1 MTQRAS
7 AGGISATVDK
17 PRRILAVD
25 YGRKR
30 IGLALSDELG
40 LTAQPLATL
49 VRVNRQTRSS
59 AVARGLPYTRR
70 HAYHRR
76 PPAAHDG
83 RGGRDGERS
92 GAVCSALEKE
102 IGIGVELVDER
113 LTSWEAEQTIA
124 ETKSSARRRGKPVDD
139 VAAAILL
146 RDYLER
152 TRGQAPS
159 AAAEKDLSGMR
170 RLGFLALLLIAVW
183 AAEPPGL
190 NRKSAVPTGDI
201 GPKKFSSIFRTEPRA
216 GEWRKFFGAT
226 T

>member
-30 IGLALSDELG
+30 IGLALSDALG

-49 VRVNRQTRSS
+49 VRVNRQTDLRRLRE
-59 AVARGLPYTRR
+59 ACRTHGVTHIIVGHPLHMTGEAGEMANEAARFATRI
-70 HAYHRR
+70 
-76 PPAAHDG
+76 
-83 RGGRDGERS
+83 
-92 GAVCSALEKE
+92 EKE

-159 AAAEKDLSGMR
+159 AAAEK
-170 RLGFLALLLIAVW
+170 V
-183 AAEPPGL
+183 
-190 NRKSAVPTGDI
+190 
-201 GPKKFSSIFRTEPRA
+201 
-216 GEWRKFFGAT
+216 
-226 T
+226 